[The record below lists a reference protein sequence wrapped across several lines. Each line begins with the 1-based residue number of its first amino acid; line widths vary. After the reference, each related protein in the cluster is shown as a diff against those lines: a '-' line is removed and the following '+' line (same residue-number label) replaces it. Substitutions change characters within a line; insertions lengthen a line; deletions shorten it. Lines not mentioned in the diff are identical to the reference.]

1 MVTIV
6 LIEVVIFIMV
16 SGFRPRMKSLLVV
29 GQGGRIFKDRGS
41 IPLLTCLDDHF
52 SVSKDLCENTYQNDD
67 VQGSHEGAKN
77 RGGWWIYQQ
86 VEHYSQNNRLQ
97 SLM

>member
-16 SGFRPRMKSLLVV
+16 SGLRPRMKSLLVV

-41 IPLLTCLDDHF
+41 FTNLLDDHF
-52 SVSKDLCENTYQNDD
+52 SVSKDLCENAYQNDD

-77 RGGWWIYQQ
+77 
-86 VEHYSQNNRLQ
+86 
-97 SLM
+97 

>member
-29 GQGGRIFKDRGS
+29 GQGGGIFKDRGS
-41 IPLLTCLDDHF
+41 IPSLTC
-52 SVSKDLCENTYQNDD
+52 
-67 VQGSHEGAKN
+67 
-77 RGGWWIYQQ
+77 
-86 VEHYSQNNRLQ
+86 
-97 SLM
+97 

>member
-29 GQGGRIFKDRGS
+29 GQGGGIFKDRGS
-41 IPLLTCLDDHF
+41 IPLLTC
-52 SVSKDLCENTYQNDD
+52 
-67 VQGSHEGAKN
+67 
-77 RGGWWIYQQ
+77 
-86 VEHYSQNNRLQ
+86 
-97 SLM
+97 